1 MKRMLKRSALGLV
14 AALVLGSVLVYG
26 LSERE
31 AGIDYSGVVGHPLI
45 LPAEASE
52 IAEGGRLL
60 EIFHCTDCHGDD
72 LGGGTMVDA
81 PLVGRLAASNLT
93 TGEGGIG
100 GSYDPTDWERAIR
113 HGVRPDGRALLV
125 MPSEDFGELSNQD
138 LGRMVAFLRSLP
150 PVDRALPSRR
160 LGPMMR
166 GFLVA
171 GGFDFAPAFEQH
183 TGPVVAAQPK
193 AATANFGRYLSTTC
207 KGCHSADLGGGEAV
221 EPGGPPA
228 ANLTPHPVDGLGAW
242 SLEDFERALR
252 TGVRPDGRQLDP
264 VMPSASFAHFDDLE
278 VEAIWAYL
286 RSVPALSDDED
297 S

>member
-1 MKRMLKRSALGLV
+1 MKRRLKRSALGVV
-14 AALVLGSVLVYG
+14 AVIALGSVAVYA

-31 AGIDYSGVVGHPLI
+31 AGADYSAVAGHPLI

-72 LGGGTMVDA
+72 LGGGTMVDE
-81 PLVGRLAASNLT
+81 LLIGRLAASNLT
-93 TGEGGIG
+93 SGEGGIG
-100 GSYDPTDWERAIR
+100 GTYDPTEWERAIR
-113 HGVRPDGRALLV
+113 HGVRPDGRGLLL
-125 MPSEDFGELSNQD
+125 MPSEDYGELSNQD
-138 LGRMVAFLRSLP
+138 LGRMVAYLRSIP
-150 PVDRALPSRR
+150 PVDRVLPTRR

-183 TGPVVAAQPK
+183 AGPGVEAQPK
-193 AATANFGRYLSTTC
+193 AATADFGRYLSTTC
-207 KGCHSADLGGGEAV
+207 KGCHGADLAGGEAF

-228 ANLTPHPVDGLGAW
+228 ANLTPHAVDGLGTW
-242 SLEDFERALR
+242 SLEDFDRALR
-252 TGVRPDGRQLDP
+252 TGVRPDGRELDP
-264 VMPSASFAHFDDLE
+264 AMPWASFAHFDDLE

-286 RSVPALSDDED
+286 RGLSSIPDNED